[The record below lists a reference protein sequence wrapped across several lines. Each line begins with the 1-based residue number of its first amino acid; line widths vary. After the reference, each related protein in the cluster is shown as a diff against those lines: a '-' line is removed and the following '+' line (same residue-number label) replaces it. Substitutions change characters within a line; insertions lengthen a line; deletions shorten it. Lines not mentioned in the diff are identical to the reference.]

1 MFSFIAFSETWLDEY
16 KQGLTFKC
24 RHDLEYFDGEM
35 ETMLIEIKGG
45 GGGGGGNLECSLIIG
60 ALYRIPNAC
69 VAVLMKECVTF
80 WTVYKGSR
88 KFAIFSMT
96 WI

>member
-35 ETMLIEIKGG
+35 ETMLIEIEGG
-45 GGGGGGNLECSLIIG
+45 GGVILNAASSLGHYIEYPM
-60 ALYRIPNAC
+60 L
-69 VAVLMKECVTF
+69 VLMF
-80 WTVYKGSR
+80 
-88 KFAIFSMT
+88 
-96 WI
+96 